1 MKGGVR
7 KFGAAERG
15 LLPEGRIAGPM
26 PWVIA
31 IMMFL
36 TVLAAAAGLGLG
48 GAAARLDADGGQTKI
63 EAIAKAA
70 SLGVRSL
77 QTRFLANVGLT
88 PKEFAGVQRLQS
100 TLRALDSETPLA
112 DLATDSGFSDQ
123 AHATRAIKRVTGL
136 TLSRLRDELRRDRDG
151 TAAIEI
157 AAAFVRGYA

>member
-48 GAAARLDADGGQTKI
+48 GAAA
-63 EAIAKAA
+63 
-70 SLGVRSL
+70 SLG
-77 QTRFLANVGLT
+77 AGLGNRVT
-88 PKEFAGVQRLQS
+88 VQVLEPNPDRREAEAKRAVERLRRLPGGGS
-100 TLRALDSETPLA
+100 GRRLPPDEMKDLLGPLA
-112 DLATDSGFSDQ
+112 RAGGLEGDLPIPAMIDAQLIPGARADS
-123 AHATRAIKRVTGL
+123 
-136 TLSRLRDELRRDRDG
+136 LR
-151 TAAIEI
+151 
-157 AAAFVRGYA
+157 